1 MRMRDLTTHELDA
14 QLAEQLPARELMGG
28 SCQRSSSYTS
38 NTAVAGNSSHGFIN
52 ALNGNQVQIL
62 TLGSSNGNA
71 AVAG

>member
-1 MRMRDLTTHELDA
+1 MRELTIHELDE

-28 SCQRSSSYTS
+28 SCHRSGSYSS

-52 ALNGNQVQIL
+52 ALNGNQVQVL
-62 TLGSSNGNA
+62 TFDSSNGNT